1 MAEVDQTGDHIQV
14 TTRSGKKFVGDYVVI
29 AMPPVR
35 VNKIIFKPKLCER
48 RETLNQKHF
57 MGSII
62 KILVLYEK
70 KFWKEKGFS
79 G

>member
-1 MAEVDQTGDHIQV
+1 
-14 TTRSGKKFVGDYVVI
+14 VGDYVVI